1 MKQHESDNGA
11 ESSIRIDIL
20 ASLRNQFVSRD
31 SATTCAQQDCKGHT
45 ARTED
50 IINSIRP
57 KRNLMKQHE
66 SDNGAE
72 SSIRIDIL
80 ASLRNQFVSRDSATT
95 CAQQDCKGDTAR
107 TEKVPYTKLT

>member
-1 MKQHESDNGA
+1 
-11 ESSIRIDIL
+11 
-20 ASLRNQFVSRD
+20 
-31 SATTCAQQDCKGHT
+31 
-45 ARTED
+45 
-50 IINSIRP
+50 
-57 KRNLMKQHE
+57 MKQHE

-107 TEKVPYTKLT
+107 TEPTSSFGGLFPKLVHAYMFGWRTPVACAHNE